1 MQEEIAFKPY
11 DRIIYRYIHNEESR
25 WTCGLFSH
33 MDGASVCLVGGAVL
47 SPGTCW
53 DVLPYVGFE
62 HLVGTTISKAP
73 QLYDQ
78 AGRVAMFGTIAELE
92 NGEGI
97 RARILRVV
105 DNGIQTLG
113 KEIYPAFIP
122 IHLYNR
128 PGGASK
134 YTHIFVV
141 QDKNIIS
148 YQ

>member
-1 MQEEIAFKPY
+1 MQLEVAFRPY
-11 DRIIYRYIHNEESR
+11 DRVIYRYIHNESR

-33 MDGASVCLVGGAVL
+33 MDGSSIYLIGGAVL
-47 SPGTCW
+47 SPGACW

-73 QLYDQ
+73 QMYDQ
-78 AGRVAMFGTIAELE
+78 AGRVAMFGTPTALE

-105 DNGIQTLG
+105 DDGIQTLG

-128 PGGASK
+128 PGGATK

-141 QDKNIIS
+141 KDKKIES
-148 YQ
+148 YK